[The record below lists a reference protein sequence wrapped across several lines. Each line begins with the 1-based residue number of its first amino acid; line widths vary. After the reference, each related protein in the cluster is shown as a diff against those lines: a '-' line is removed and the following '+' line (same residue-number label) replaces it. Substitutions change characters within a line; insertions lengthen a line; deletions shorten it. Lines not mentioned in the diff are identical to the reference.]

1 MGSVDGHPRITVTK
15 GDMVQIAGQSSNIN
29 GVDRPTIDKTGLTGT
44 YDYQLD
50 WSRSDAGLDVPVIF
64 TAIQEQLGLK
74 FQPDKARVEVLVI
87 DRAEKPG
94 EN

>member
-1 MGSVDGHPRITVTK
+1 VHL
-15 GDMVQIAGQSSNIN
+15 AG
-29 GVDRPTIDKTGLTGT
+29 
-44 YDYQLD
+44 YQLD
-50 WSRSDAGLDVPVIF
+50 WSRRDAGSDVPVIS